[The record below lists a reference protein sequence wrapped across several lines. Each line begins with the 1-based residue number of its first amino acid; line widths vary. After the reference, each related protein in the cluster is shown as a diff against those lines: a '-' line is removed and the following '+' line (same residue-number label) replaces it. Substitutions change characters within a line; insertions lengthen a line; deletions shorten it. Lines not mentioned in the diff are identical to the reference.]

1 MRTKPDCENIS
12 FEAIFVP
19 QSWNGRA
26 GTRSYAVNYSS
37 DCSQNGDSMNG
48 FPLTILFLVIIQSVR
63 WSPRCLAYS
72 LAAAEVFSYPSELA
86 VTNLLTRVFLIFLI
100 QSFCS

>member
-1 MRTKPDCENIS
+1 MERKGIRN
-12 FEAIFVP
+12 AIL
-19 QSWNGRA
+19 
-26 GTRSYAVNYSS
+26 RSINYSS
-37 DCSQNGDSMNG
+37 DRSQNGDSMNG

-72 LAAAEVFSYPSELA
+72 LAAAAEVSSYPPSQGELT
-86 VTNLLTRVFLIFLI
+86 VTNLRTRVFLIFLI

>member
-1 MRTKPDCENIS
+1 MERKGIRN
-12 FEAIFVP
+12 AIL
-19 QSWNGRA
+19 
-26 GTRSYAVNYSS
+26 RSINYSS
-37 DCSQNGDSMNG
+37 DRSQNGDSMNG

-72 LAAAEVFSYPSELA
+72 LAAAAEVSSYPSELT